1 MKRLLCGTL
10 AACSML
16 ATAQAADCAFANRQT
31 RTMAGCLMY
40 INQDDTVRIP
50 NYISPFD
57 TVDDISGAM
66 SIATTDEPS
75 YMAAYAVILKDGSL
89 LTWSNN
95 EYYQL
100 GRSDSTAYPQKI
112 LSDIVSVS
120 CGTVHMLAVK
130 TDKTLWGWGDISS
143 NQLTNK

>member
-1 MKRLLCGTL
+1 MQYVGHCAGSRLCFCQPTDSHDGRMPT
-10 AACSML
+10 
-16 ATAQAADCAFANRQT
+16 
-31 RTMAGCLMY
+31 Y

-66 SIATTDEPS
+66 SIAATDEPS

-89 LTWSNN
+89 LTWGNN

-120 CGTVHMLAVK
+120 CGTVQYAWEL
-130 TDKTLWGWGDISS
+130 
-143 NQLTNK
+143 